1 MGKHKT
7 DNNMLQMY
15 FRKQSQK
22 LKYGYDLIK
31 DPIKRKTAYQKTIFY
46 LKIFHRRI
54 TSEGVLN
61 ESASLTYITILSIV
75 PFLSFLFLIAPDLPF
90 LNLGE
95 KLRVVVAKN
104 FIPGSAN
111 AIMNFVDELFM
122 RKVGFNIFN
131 FVLLIGTSYSLFNVI
146 QNTFDRILSF
156 QKQLHRDIITQL
168 VKFFGTI
175 IFGFLISLML
185 FSSSSIPVVSS
196 LLKLPVL
203 QWMLI
208 IVPFFLQFLA
218 LLFLY
223 MLIPSVR
230 IKGSSLIRGAF
241 WTTVVWVL
249 AKSFFDWY
257 IYNLTNMEA
266 IYGVMAVLPIFL
278 MWIYLNWVIILAGV
292 VLVSMIETKDNATM
306 LESNPLGTVRITMEM
321 YADKKLATRLEGVL
335 GKKEFK
341 EIIKELEEEKQP

>member
-7 DNNMLQMY
+7 DQNVLRLY
-15 FRKQSQK
+15 FRKQLQK
-22 LKYGYDLIK
+22 FTYGYGVLK
-31 DPIKRKTAYQKTIFY
+31 DPQKRKTASQKTLLY
-46 LKIFHRRI
+46 LKTFYRRI
-54 TSEGVLN
+54 MKEGVMK

-90 LNLGE
+90 LNLGD
-95 KLRVVVAKN
+95 KLREVVAKN

-131 FVLLIGTSYSLFNVI
+131 FVLLIVTSYSLFNVI
-146 QNTFDRILSF
+146 QNTFDRILSL
-156 QKQLHRDIITQL
+156 QKKLHQDIITQL

-185 FSSSSIPVVSS
+185 FSSSSIPLVSR
-196 LLKLPVL
+196 LLKLPLL
-203 QWMLI
+203 QWMLL

-218 LLFLY
+218 LVFLY

-230 IKGSSLIRGAF
+230 IRRSSLIRGAF

-249 AKSFFDWY
+249 AKSLFDWY

-266 IYGVMAVLPIFL
+266 VYGVMAVLPIFL

-292 VLVSMIETKDNATM
+292 VLVSMIETKDNASL
-306 LESNPLGTVRITMEM
+306 LESDPLGTVRITLEM
-321 YADKKLATRLEGVL
+321 YADKKLANRLEGVL
-335 GKKEFK
+335 GKKEIK
-341 EIIKELEEEKQP
+341 EIIKELEKDKQP